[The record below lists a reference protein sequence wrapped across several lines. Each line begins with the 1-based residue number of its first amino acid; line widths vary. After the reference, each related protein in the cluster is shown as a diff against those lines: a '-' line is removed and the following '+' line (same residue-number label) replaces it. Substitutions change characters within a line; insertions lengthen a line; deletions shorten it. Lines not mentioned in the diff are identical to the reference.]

1 MKNPFTYLYYTGLL
15 VLIVTLTFTTFFILK
30 FSSILPSLL
39 SQQGK
44 TEYFQETEIIPK
56 ATSEIKESE
65 TLVIKPTV
73 EKKQPLVSTTSSSSE
88 VSTTSSTVTS
98 TPSTEKKDSVVKLEE
113 ISTDTNA
120 VRIDSTSQTPLEL

>member
-39 SQQGK
+39 SQQEK
-44 TEYFQETEIIPK
+44 PEYYQETEIIPK

-65 TLVIKPTV
+65 TVVVKPKV
-73 EKKQPLVSTTSSSSE
+73 EKKQPSVSTTSA
-88 VSTTSSTVTS
+88 SSTVTS
-98 TPSTEKKDSVVKLEE
+98 TPSSEKKDSVVKVEE
-113 ISTDTNA
+113 KSTDTNV
-120 VRIDSTSQTPLEL
+120 VRIDSTSQTP

>member
-65 TLVIKPTV
+65 TLIIKPTV

>member
-44 TEYFQETEIIPK
+44 TEYYQETEIIPK

-73 EKKQPLVSTTSSSSE
+73 EKKQPSVSTTSSSSE
-88 VSTTSSTVTS
+88 VSTTSLTVTS
-98 TPSTEKKDSVVKLEE
+98 TPSSEKKDSVVKVEE
-113 ISTDTNA
+113 KLTDTN
-120 VRIDSTSQTPLEL
+120 VVQIDSTSQTP

>member
-44 TEYFQETEIIPK
+44 TEYYQETEIIPK

-73 EKKQPLVSTTSSSSE
+73 EKKQPSVSTTSSSSE
-88 VSTTSSTVTS
+88 VSTTSLTVTS
-98 TPSTEKKDSVVKLEE
+98 TPSSEKKDSVVKVEE
-113 ISTDTNA
+113 KSTDTN
-120 VRIDSTSQTPLEL
+120 VVQIDSTSQTP

>member
-44 TEYFQETEIIPK
+44 TEYYQESEIIPK
-56 ATSEIKESE
+56 VSSENKESE

-73 EKKQPLVSTTSSSSE
+73 EKKQPS

-98 TPSTEKKDSVVKLEE
+98 TPSTEKKDSVVKVEE
-113 ISTDTNA
+113 KSTDTNV
-120 VRIDSTSQTPLEL
+120 VRIDSTSQTP